1 MSSKFFGNSKV
12 QNNSKKKINKNISNN
27 SKRKAFAVRKT
38 GRGK

>member
-1 MSSKFFGNSKV
+1 MTSKFFGNKKANIS
-12 QNNSKKKINKNISNN
+12 SKKETKKSISNN

>member
-1 MSSKFFGNSKV
+1 MTSRFFGNNKLSGK
-12 QNNSKKKINKNISNN
+12 SRKDIKKNISNN